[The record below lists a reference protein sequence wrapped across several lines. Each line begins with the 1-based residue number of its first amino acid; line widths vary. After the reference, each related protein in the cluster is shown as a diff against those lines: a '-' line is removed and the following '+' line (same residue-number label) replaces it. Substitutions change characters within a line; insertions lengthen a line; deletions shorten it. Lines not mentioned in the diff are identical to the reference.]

1 MTNTSVYPNP
11 TKDLLNIEIPN
22 AVGTSKLKLYDVQGR
37 FVMETITNT
46 TFEIMNIENLQS
58 GVYLLSIE
66 NENNKTV
73 KKVILNK

>member
-1 MTNTSVYPNP
+1 
-11 TKDLLNIEIPN
+11 
-22 AVGTSKLKLYDVQGR
+22 
-37 FVMETITNT
+37 METTTNST
-46 TFEIMNIENLQS
+46 HEVMNIGNLQS

>member
-1 MTNTSVYPNP
+1 
-11 TKDLLNIEIPN
+11 
-22 AVGTSKLKLYDVQGR
+22 
-37 FVMETITNT
+37 
-46 TFEIMNIENLQS
+46 MNIGNLQS